1 VLRFYVR
8 VTLAI
13 VTATLVMVA
22 LGRLVLE
29 SPGDAVVLRVLGG
42 HAAFHAAA
50 IARTAPAER
59 RAKVSDLEQTL
70 GYPVQMEA
78 AVGSLEPRAEWRA
91 GRVYVV
97 AGVPGTPGQ
106 LTFGPIPYG
115 QVPALPAVMALS
127 VVLAA
132 LAAWFAVRPLM
143 VRVRSL
149 ENAAAQISAGN
160 FATRVQNE
168 PGDPLDNIGVSLN
181 QLADR
186 IGQLLSDE
194 RDLLRTVAHEVR
206 APISRMRFRVERIH
220 DRAEASSRKDSSGLV
235 SDLQQVDRLFE
246 ELLTYVAFDEFD
258 YERPK
263 LQTTTIDV
271 TAAVTRIVGEVT
283 GTEESVLVEVKGPPS
298 AQIIANLKLFDRAVT
313 NLLLNAVA
321 YGGPRVT
328 VFVREFPEECVVDVQ
343 DSGPGISELDR
354 PKVIK
359 PFVRLSKKKTRGTG
373 LGLAI
378 VSRIM
383 KLHEGRLHIVNA
395 PSGGASIQLVWK
407 NARPRPRRR
416 WAIGSARAE
425 PAAH

>member
-1 VLRFYVR
+1 MLRFYLR
-8 VTLAI
+8 VVLAI
-13 VTATLVMVA
+13 VAATLATVA
-22 LGRLVLE
+22 LERLVLE
-29 SPGDAVVLRVLGG
+29 VPEDAVILRILGG
-42 HAAFHAAA
+42 HAALHAD
-50 IARTAPAER
+50 IVARTPSLDR
-59 RAKVSDLEQTL
+59 RAKVQDLSRVL

-78 AVGSLEPRAEWRA
+78 AVGPPEPRAEWRA
-91 GRVYVV
+91 GRVHVV

-106 LTFGPIPYG
+106 LAFGPIPYAH
-115 QVPALPAVMALS
+115 VLALPGLVALS
-127 VVLAA
+127 ILLAGG
-132 LAAWFAVRPLM
+132 AAWFAVRPLLL
-143 VRVRSL
+143 RIRSL
-149 ENAAAQISAGN
+149 EAAAAQLRAGN

-168 PGDPLDNIGVSLN
+168 PGDPLDSVGASLN
-181 QLADR
+181 QLAER

-220 DRAEASSRKDSSGLV
+220 DKAEPSSRKDSSGLI

-258 YERPK
+258 YERPR
-263 LQTTTIDV
+263 LQSSTIEATAEVSRIVAEV
-271 TAAVTRIVGEVT
+271 TA
-283 GTEESVLVEVKGPPS
+283 TEESVVVEVKGPPS
-298 AQIIANLKLFDRAVT
+298 VQIIANPKLFDRAVT

-328 VFVREFPEECVVDVQ
+328 VFVREFTEECVVDVQ
-343 DSGPGISELDR
+343 DSGPGIPELDR

-359 PFVRLSKKKTRGTG
+359 PFVRLAKKKTRGTG

-383 KLHEGRLHIVNA
+383 KLHEGRLHILNA

-416 WAIGSARAE
+416 WAIGRA
-425 PAAH
+425 

>member
-1 VLRFYVR
+1 VLRFYLR
-8 VTLAI
+8 VVLAI
-13 VTATLVMVA
+13 VTAMLIMVA
-22 LGRLVLE
+22 LGRLVLD
-29 SPGDAVVLRVLGG
+29 SPREAVLRMVGG
-42 HAAFHAAA
+42 HAALHAEA
-50 IARTAPAER
+50 IARTAPADR
-59 RAKVSDLEQTL
+59 RAKVDELARII
-70 GYPVQMEA
+70 GYPIRMEA
-78 AVGSLEPRAEWRA
+78 AVGAPAPRAEWRA
-91 GRVYVV
+91 GAVHVV

-106 LTFGPIPYG
+106 LTFGPIPHG
-115 QVPALPAVMALS
+115 RVPDLPTVVALS
-127 VVLAA
+127 GLLAA
-132 LAAWFAVRPLM
+132 LCAWFAVRPLM
-143 VRVRSL
+143 LRVRSL
-149 ENAAAQISAGN
+149 EAAAAQIRAGN

-168 PGDPLDNIGVSLN
+168 PGDPLDNIGASLN

-206 APISRMRFRVERIH
+206 APISRMRFRIEKIH
-220 DRAEASSRKDSSGLV
+220 DKAEVSSRKDSAGLI

-263 LQTTTIDV
+263 LQTTTIEVTEAVSRIVAEV
-271 TAAVTRIVGEVT
+271 TA
-283 GTEESVLVEVKGPPS
+283 TEESVVVEIKGTPGV
-298 AQIIANLKLFDRAVT
+298 QIIANLKLFDRAVT

-328 VFVREFPEECVVDVQ
+328 VFVREFREECVVDVQ
-343 DSGPGISELDR
+343 DSGPGIPELDR

-383 KLHEGRLHIVNA
+383 KLHEGRLHILNA

-416 WAIGSARAE
+416 WGIGDVRRE
-425 PAAH
+425 PTFD

>member
-1 VLRFYVR
+1 VLRFYLR
-8 VTLAI
+8 VMLAI
-13 VTATLVMVA
+13 VTATLSMVA

-29 SPGDAVVLRVLGG
+29 SPADAVISRVLGG
-42 HAAFHAAA
+42 HAALLAEM

-59 RAKVSDLEQTL
+59 RAKVDDLERTL
-70 GYPVQMEA
+70 GYPIRMEV
-78 AVGSLEPRAEWRA
+78 AVGSPEPRTEWRA
-91 GRVYVV
+91 GRVHVV

-115 QVPALPAVMALS
+115 HVPALPALVGLS
-127 VVLAA
+127 VLLAA
-132 LAAWFAVRPLM
+132 LCAWFAVRPLM
-143 VRVRSL
+143 LRVRSL
-149 ENAAAQISAGN
+149 EAAAAEIRAGN
-160 FATRVQNE
+160 FATRVRNE
-168 PGDPLDNIGVSLN
+168 LGDPLDNIGASLN

-206 APISRMRFRVERIH
+206 APISRMRFRIEKIH
-220 DRAEASSRKDSSGLV
+220 DRADESSKKDSSGLI

-263 LQTTTIDV
+263 LQTTTIEV
-271 TAAVTRIVGEVT
+271 TAAVSRIVAEVT
-283 GTEESVLVEVKGPPS
+283 ATEEAAVVEVKGAPGV
-298 AQIIANLKLFDRAVT
+298 QIIANLKLFDRAVT
-313 NLLLNAVA
+313 NLLLNALA

-343 DSGPGISELDR
+343 DSGPGIPELDR

-378 VSRIM
+378 VFRIM
-383 KLHEGRLHIVNA
+383 KLHEGRLHIVGA

-416 WAIGSARAE
+416 WAIGSA
-425 PAAH
+425 